1 MYGTALPGKT
11 LERFS
16 ARLAQQARQV
26 LKVQTLILEEALL
39 I

>member
-16 ARLAQQARQV
+16 VLLVLQAQLA